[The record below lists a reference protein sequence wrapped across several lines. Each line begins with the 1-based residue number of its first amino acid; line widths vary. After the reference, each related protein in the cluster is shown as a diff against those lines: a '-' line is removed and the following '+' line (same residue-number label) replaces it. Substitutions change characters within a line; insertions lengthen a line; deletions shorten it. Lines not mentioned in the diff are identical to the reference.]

1 LNYITLD
8 DKTLIALITRAQSD
22 ALDELY
28 CRYNRLVF
36 SLALNMVSDQATAE
50 EITLD
55 VFTRV
60 WQKANTYRPEQAK
73 VSTWLVSLTRHRA
86 IDWLRRQ
93 KVRLDHRSLSWAEV
107 NPESVPHTDS
117 GPEQAVEMTLRQERV
132 RTAVAQ
138 LPSEQQ
144 EALALAYFKGLTH
157 RQIAETL
164 DQPLGTVKTRIRLAM
179 QKLRQTLQE
188 E

>member
-1 LNYITLD
+1 MDYTTLD
-8 DKTLIALITRAQSD
+8 DKILIALIAQAQSS

-28 CRYNRLVF
+28 ARYSRLVF

-50 EITLD
+50 EITMD
-55 VFTRV
+55 IFTRV

-73 VSTWLVSLTRHRA
+73 VNTWLVSMTRHRA
-86 IDWLRRQ
+86 IDWLRQQ
-93 KVRLDHRSLSWAEV
+93 KVRLDHSSLSWAEV
-107 NPESVPHTDS
+107 TPESVPHANS
-117 GPEQAVEMTLRQERV
+117 SPEQAVEATLRQEQV
-132 RTAVAQ
+132 RSAVAQ
-138 LPSEQQ
+138 LPPEQR

-157 RQIAETL
+157 RQIAEAL

-179 QKLRQTLQE
+179 QKLRQILHE